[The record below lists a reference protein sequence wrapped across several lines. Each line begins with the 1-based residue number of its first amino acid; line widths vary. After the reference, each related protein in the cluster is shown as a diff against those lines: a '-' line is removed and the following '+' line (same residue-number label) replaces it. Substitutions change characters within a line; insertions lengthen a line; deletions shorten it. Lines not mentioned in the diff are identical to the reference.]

1 MITIEDLNQFVGT
14 SKYHLDYLGLKLT
27 DGTAFIRDEL
37 KAGWLISDIASVWKC
52 EAKVKDKGFIVITLE
67 IRNAKKEATLI
78 FSEDKDGE
86 KYIKVLYKQQYK
98 FTDIAEYYDGTE
110 IKFYLIDGVLL
121 LPSEY

>member
-1 MITIEDLNQFVGT
+1 MKTIMDLNQFTGT
-14 SKYHLDYLGLKLT
+14 AQYHLDYLGLKLT

-37 KAGWLISDIASVWKC
+37 KAGWLMSDIASVWKC

-67 IRNAKKEATLI
+67 INRAKKEATLI

-86 KYIKVLYKQQYK
+86 KYINVLYKQHYK
-98 FTDIAEYYDGTE
+98 YTDIADYYDGTL